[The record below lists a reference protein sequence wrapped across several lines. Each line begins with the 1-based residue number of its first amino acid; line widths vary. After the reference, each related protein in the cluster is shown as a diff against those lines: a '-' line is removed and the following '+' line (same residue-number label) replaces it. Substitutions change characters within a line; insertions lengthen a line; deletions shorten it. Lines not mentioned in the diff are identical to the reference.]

1 VRIRVLRW
9 FARSGLIEPDDVREM
24 IAWENSGF
32 SLVAAVFVV
41 ANDLAGLER
50 LPRPCVRLLHVR
62 FIEHCCRSQPKRR
75 CPLVA
80 ESCRRDE
87 RGLTASSRLRSQSN
101 SGGEIRQ
108 SRCELF

>member
-1 VRIRVLRW
+1 MRFRAAAELTPQALAATNDQVRIRVLRW

-50 LPRPCVRLLHVR
+50 LLRP
-62 FIEHCCRSQPKRR
+62 
-75 CPLVA
+75 
-80 ESCRRDE
+80 
-87 RGLTASSRLRSQSN
+87 
-101 SGGEIRQ
+101 
-108 SRCELF
+108 